1 MKAGETEQTRRSDSA
16 CARLRALA
24 RARTCVCGGGSG
36 KNALRSKLGENEE
49 VAVRLR
55 RGHEA
60 QRSRVPRFVVRLAIA
75 LRARAEW

>member
-16 CARLRALA
+16 CARLRA
-24 RARTCVCGGGSG
+24 RARVCVGGGAG